1 MPRREVRRAEQI
13 VAGSDR
19 ELKMRVVEIAGLG
32 GDVVRSSEGIE
43 EERRAAFRLFVGVGE
58 IDARSSAE
66 VLPQVI
72 QLATEK
78 VEKENGS
85 RSDLM
90 SGAYLRD
97 VYDKYG
103 VL

>member
-1 MPRREVRRAEQI
+1 
-13 VAGSDR
+13 
-19 ELKMRVVEIAGLG
+19 
-32 GDVVRSSEGIE
+32 
-43 EERRAAFRLFVGVGE
+43 
-58 IDARSSAE
+58 

-85 RSDLM
+85 RNDLM
-90 SGAYLRD
+90 GGAYLRD